1 MMELEE
7 VEIVSIK
14 RTQGGPFFKIFGQD
28 DLLLSF
34 AFCPY
39 VLAEAMEWF

>member
-7 VEIVSIK
+7 VEIASIK
-14 RTQGGPFFKIFGQD
+14 RTQGGPFLKIFGQD

-39 VLAEAMEWF
+39 VLAEAMECF

>member
-7 VEIVSIK
+7 VEIESIK

-39 VLAEAMEWF
+39 MLAEAMECF